1 MSLIIEDKNA
11 LDSLANAIIGANG
24 SVDKTS
30 ATKGEL
36 TDIINGIIPSKSKF
50 ASGVFT
56 PSENLTRDS
65 KVWIDFAV
73 GKDENGTYLYRNG
86 DIDETDANST
96 FLSVHNYL
104 RETEAYKDTYS
115 SFLNI
120 SYSTPENSSTP
131 VETAEKTKS
140 LDIVFCDGNDIVKAG
155 SLYTVLFIGYTYN
168 PTLVD
173 YYFDHSEL
181 DKDVGIISGND
192 IKFDDDIDSMTVDFV
207 SNKVGS

>member
-56 PSENLTRDS
+56 PSENITSNS

-73 GKDENGTYLYRNG
+73 GKDENGTLQTPDMIIIYQPYALNYNG
-86 DIDETDANST
+86 
-96 FLSVHNYL
+96 
-104 RETEAYKDTYS
+104 K
-115 SFLNI
+115 
-120 SYSTPENSSTP
+120 
-131 VETAEKTKS
+131 
-140 LDIVFCDGNDIVKAG
+140 
-155 SLYTVLFIGYTYN
+155 
-168 PTLVD
+168 
-173 YYFDHSEL
+173 
-181 DKDVGIISGND
+181 
-192 IKFDDDIDSMTVDFV
+192 IDSMMLTVMTYNGFMYRPDIQPDFLGFIFSIYRTATPKSETSPTYAGGALNSFKALENEDDSYMIKDKKFNLSPSSSRPFIAGHPIV
-207 SNKVGS
+207 WMQIKF